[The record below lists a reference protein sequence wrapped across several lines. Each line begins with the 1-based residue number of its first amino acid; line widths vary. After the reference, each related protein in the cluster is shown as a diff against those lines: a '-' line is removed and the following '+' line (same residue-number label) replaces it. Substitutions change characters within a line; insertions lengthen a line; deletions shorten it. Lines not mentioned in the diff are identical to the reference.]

1 MTYRADGWPSVSS
14 EYLGPSPHVA
24 EYRFHEDRQE
34 VFVEWWDAYLKV
46 KWMNDTTWRIDVYF
60 EERVQGWVSEIRGD
74 YPRNLDL
81 FDYAGTDSGK

>member
-1 MTYRADGWPSVSS
+1 
-14 EYLGPSPHVA
+14 
-24 EYRFHEDRQE
+24 
-34 VFVEWWDAYLKV
+34 
-46 KWMNDTTWRIDVYF
+46 MNDTTWRIDMYF